1 LGVLTTAALVSVVV
15 VAVVEM
21 TTAVAAM
28 REMAASRRPQLWL
41 LKMVGTRLLMAHTVA
56 MTTST
61 ATTLHRRLHLIW
73 LR

>member
-15 VAVVEM
+15 VAVVVM
-21 TTAVAAM
+21 ITAVAVT

-41 LKMVGTRLLMAHTVA
+41 LQMVGTRPLMAHTVA
-56 MTTST
+56 TTT
-61 ATTLHRRLHLIW
+61 ATTLHRRLHQIW